1 MEIVDSGRRRRF
13 TDEAKLAIVAESY
26 NGPRQVTATAQRHG
40 ITRWQLNAW
49 RRAAREGRLVH
60 RSTNGFVPAIV
71 VAEPAVAKTTICGD
85 CRCAAACQ
93 RPGSHGGGECERPAC
108 DRRSGCRRGRP
119 AADYAGSGD
128 VAMNPFPMGTGVK
141 VWLSTGHT
149 DMRCGFASLALRV
162 QEVLK

>member
-1 MEIVDSGRRRRF
+1 MNDLTGHFSRMEIVDSGRRRRF

-71 VAEPAVAKTTICGD
+71 VAEPVVANTPPAATVAVPPPVSDHGRMEVVSAK
-85 CRCAAACQ
+85 
-93 RPGSHGGGECERPAC
+93 
-108 DRRSGCRRGRP
+108 DRRVIVGRDVDVDVLLRIMRGLE
-119 AADYAGSGD
+119 
-128 VAMNPFPMGTGVK
+128 T
-141 VWLSTGHT
+141 
-149 DMRCGFASLALRV
+149 LR
-162 QEVLK
+162 